1 MANNIKPDSDSVSDN
16 SSGTTTSSFV
26 PTHVAGTKVNIDT
39 TALRHLVDTLRT
51 KLRPED
57 KASK

>member
-1 MANNIKPDSDSVSDN
+1 MTNNVKPDSDSVRRA
-16 SSGTTTSSFV
+16 TSSLV
-26 PTHVAGTKVNIDT
+26 PTHAAGTKVNIDT
-39 TALRHLVDTLRT
+39 TALRLLVDTLRT